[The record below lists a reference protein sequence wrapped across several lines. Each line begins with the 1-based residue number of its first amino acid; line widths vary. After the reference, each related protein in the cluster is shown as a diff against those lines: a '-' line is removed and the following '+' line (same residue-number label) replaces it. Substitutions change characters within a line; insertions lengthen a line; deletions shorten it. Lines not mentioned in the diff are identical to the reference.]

1 MYESRID
8 LDSITAIDTH
18 VHIEADDCGHG
29 ALPPELNDAMDA
41 YFKRS
46 GPVPNLDAVAD
57 YYRELSMAAVVFT
70 VDARTAMKTMPN
82 SSEEI
87 ALGAARNNDVLIPFG
102 SVDPLRGA
110 AAIEHARQLHGEFGV
125 RGFKF
130 HPSVQDFLPSDP
142 QFEPLFTVLEELG
155 LPTVFHTGQTGIGAG
170 MPGGFGIRMSLS
182 NPMHLDDLAARHP
195 QLKII
200 MAHPSVPW
208 QDEAIAIA
216 SHKANVFIDL
226 SGWSPKYFE
235 PKLVQ
240 AARTYLQDKVL
251 FGSDFPAITP
261 ERWMRDYARLE
272 IPEEAT
278 AKIFKTNAA
287 RLLELV

>member
-1 MYESRID
+1 MYEPNID
-8 LDSITAIDTH
+8 LGSIVAVDTH
-18 VHIEADDCGHG
+18 VHIEADDHGHA
-29 ALPPELNDAMDA
+29 ALPKKLGEAADA

-46 GPVPNLDAVAD
+46 GPPPNLDSIAE
-57 YYRELSMAAVVFT
+57 YYRSLSMAAVVFT
-70 VDARTAMKTMPN
+70 VDARTAMKTIPN
-82 SSEEI
+82 SSEEV

-102 SVDPLRGA
+102 SVDPLRGD
-110 AAIEHARQLHGEFGV
+110 AAIEHARRLHGDFGV

-130 HPSVQDFLPSDP
+130 HPSVQSFLPSDP
-142 QFEPLFTVLEELG
+142 QFSGLFTVLEELG
-155 LPTVFHTGQTGIGAG
+155 LPLVFHTGQTGIGAG
-170 MPGGFGIRMSLS
+170 MPGGFGIRLSPS

-195 QLKII
+195 ELKII

-216 SHKANVFIDL
+216 THKANVWIDL

-251 FGSDFPAITP
+251 FGSDYPAITP
-261 ERWMRDYARLE
+261 ERWMRDYKELNLPAE
-272 IPEEAT
+272 VTE
-278 AKIFKTNAA
+278 KIVKSNAA
-287 RLLELV
+287 QLLGLV